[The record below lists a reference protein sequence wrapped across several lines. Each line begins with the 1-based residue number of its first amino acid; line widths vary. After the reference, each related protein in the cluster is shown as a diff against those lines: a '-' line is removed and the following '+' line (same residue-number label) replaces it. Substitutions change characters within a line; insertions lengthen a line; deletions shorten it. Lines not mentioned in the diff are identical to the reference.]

1 MKKNIILLT
10 LILMISLL
18 GSCAKT
24 NTTSLYQSTDPE
36 INIQDNQADVSRNDS
51 EKDSSDYTM
60 NESNTDVQR
69 HIMFN
74 NISFDSIM
82 GTDRESRTSDSSLI
96 ISGNACKG
104 SDEFAVCIATIET
117 IDKYGCNYEKGQF
130 VPITLRID
138 SVIESTSS
146 FSLEAGDSVT
156 VAEFSTWFKNEVGYT
171 VSYYDGIIPITEE
184 ESQYILYI
192 YEVDENVAKNF
203 WSSLKYRAEALTIP
217 VSQNHELT
225 DIEIYEALNL
235 PDDVI
240 QCSKD
245 LIDSFMNKQ

>member
-1 MKKNIILLT
+1 MKKIIILPT
-10 LILMISLL
+10 LMLMISLL
-18 GSCAKT
+18 VSCTKT
-24 NTTSLYQSTDPE
+24 NTNPINQSTDPD
-36 INIQDNQADVSRNDS
+36 IKIRDNQADVSRNDS
-51 EKDSSDYTM
+51 EKDSSDYTL
-60 NESNTDVQR
+60 NESITDVRGQ
-69 HIMFN
+69 IMFN

-82 GTDRESRTSDSSLI
+82 GTDRVSRTSDSSRI

-104 SDEFAVCIATIET
+104 SDEFAVCFVTVEK
-117 IDKYGCNYEKGQF
+117 IDKNGCNPEKGKF

-138 SVIESTSS
+138 FVIESTSS

-156 VAEFSTWFKNEVGYT
+156 VAEFSTWFKNEAGYT
-171 VSYYDGIIPITEE
+171 VSYHDGIIPITEE
-184 ESQYILYI
+184 GSQYMLYI

-203 WSSLKYRAEALTIP
+203 WPGLKYRAEALTIP
-217 VSQNHELT
+217 VCQNHELT

-245 LIDSFMNKQ
+245 LIDNFVNK